1 MTYTLLPLL
10 SLTQRELMRF
20 YRQRSRIV
28 GSLLT
33 PVIFWILL
41 GFGLQASLPE
51 GANKNFVLDLFP
63 ANLVMT
69 LLFTAIF
76 STISIIEDR
85 HEGLLQS
92 VLVAPVSRT
101 ALVGGKVFGGAFIG
115 LFQGILFLLL
125 APLAGFHLDFVSV
138 LLLIP
143 AMFVV
148 ALGMTALGFIF
159 AWRLDSVQGFHSV
172 MNLFL
177 FPMWLMSG
185 SFFPL
190 SRAPLVL
197 KGLMYLNPLT
207 YGVAAIQQ
215 GLQHSSGGAET
226 LSYGLGLGVS
236 VLFAF
241 VFYGISM
248 LTVSKDSG
256 VGK

>member
-1 MTYTLLPLL
+1 MTYTLTPLL
-10 SLTQRELMRF
+10 SLTHRELLRF
-20 YRQRSRIV
+20 YRTRSRII

-41 GFGLQASLPE
+41 GFGLQASLPS
-51 GANKNFVLDLFP
+51 GSGKNFVLDLFP

-92 VLVAPVSRT
+92 VLVAPISKF
-101 ALVGGKVFGGAFIG
+101 ALVGGKVFGGALIG
-115 LFQGILFLLL
+115 LFQGILFLML
-125 APLAGFHLDFVSV
+125 APVAGFHLDLVGVFMA
-138 LLLIP
+138 IP
-143 AMFVV
+143 AMFAM

-159 AWRLDSVQGFHSV
+159 AWRLDSVQGFHSI

-185 SFFPL
+185 SFFPV
-190 SRAPLVL
+190 SRAPIWL
-197 KGLMYLNPLT
+197 KWLMYFNPLT

-215 GLQHSSGGAET
+215 ALHHSTGGFDTFSYPIGILASLGFGLIFYA
-226 LSYGLGLGVS
+226 LSMFEVSRNGVE
-236 VLFAF
+236 
-241 VFYGISM
+241 
-248 LTVSKDSG
+248 
-256 VGK
+256 